1 MLLEEVSGFS
11 FRDEI
16 LSEIQLL
23 LLKSFIY
30 LFFFGSVAL
39 LQKALPAPRLK
50 QPVGLNFVPLH
61 QEYSETQEI

>member
-30 LFFFGSVAL
+30 LFFWICCTAAESPTCA
-39 LQKALPAPRLK
+39 KA
-50 QPVGLNFVPLH
+50 
-61 QEYSETQEI
+61 